1 MLPGLEYKNADMF
14 SLMTLAITHFHATT
28 THLKTP

>member
-14 SLMTLAITHFHATT
+14 SLMTLAITPFHVT